1 MSRFDSLQQRVAEH
15 DLTFLAG
22 VPYVFHCHHFN
33 LFHDQT
39 IDDVLGEEEG
49 FRLRARVA
57 RDVFGGLLRRLCTR
71 FDIQTP
77 AEKAELAAELFAK
90 MGQGRLPVVLHAGQG
105 AEAQS
110 ATLHYG
116 YTWHAKYGEKVR
128 RLDPVDAVAAGVLA
142 AVAECADGRGEG
154 PPRWRGVETRCLA
167 QRHAQ
172 CELRT
177 EPEPPG
183 TPLVRLPLVDEDALR
198 SWHGKV
204 PRDGLDEEL
213 IARWAASLHEAACG
227 LEPNEDGLLPV
238 FNVFVTQHLAG
249 YYNETGFAA
258 VRRLEA
264 IHPSVAEA
272 AESLLREAGHVC
284 VFNTFGNIL
293 LSDLWPQ
300 VAEPL
305 SGDPQQIVRAGCA
318 IARALGFGR
327 WSLQEYLP
335 GKRLVVHTHTNY
347 EAPHWLARFGPD
359 TKSRS
364 YFMQGAVQAF
374 MVLAERVQWAE
385 RPTLDQAFYDA
396 LFRSEGGLGVR
407 VEAPECLTKGDAATT
422 VVVEHIG

>member
-1 MSRFDSLQQRVAEH
+1 MNRFAPLQKRLSGH
-15 DLTFLAG
+15 DTTFLAG

-57 RDVFGGLLRRLCTR
+57 RDVFGGLLRRLCEH
-71 FDIQTP
+71 FDVQTP
-77 AEKAELAAELFAK
+77 AEKAELAAELFAQ
-90 MGQGRLPVVLHAGQG
+90 MGQGRLPVVLHPGGG
-105 AEAQS
+105 AEVRS

-116 YTWHAKYGEKVR
+116 YTWHAKYGERVR
-128 RLDPVDAVAAGVLA
+128 HLDPVDAVAAGMLA
-142 AVAECADGRGEG
+142 AVAECAEGRGEG
-154 PPRWRGVETRCLA
+154 GRRFRGVERRCLA
-167 QRHAQ
+167 QRHPE
-172 CELRT
+172 CELQT
-177 EPEPPG
+177 EPEPEG
-183 TPLVRLPLVDEDALR
+183 GVLERLPLVCEEELLGWQGSR
-198 SWHGKV
+198 S
-204 PRDGLDEEL
+204 RDGLDEGS
-213 IARWAASLHEAACG
+213 IARWAEALHAAACG

-264 IHPSVAEA
+264 IHPSVAGA

-305 SGDPQQIVRAGCA
+305 SGDPQQVVRAGCA

-327 WSLQEYLP
+327 WSLQEYEP

-347 EAPHWLARFGPD
+347 EAPYWLARFGPD
-359 TKSRS
+359 TRSRS

-374 MVLAERVQWAE
+374 MVLAERVPWTE
-385 RPTLDQAFYDA
+385 RPTLDQAFYDS
-396 LFRSEGGLGVR
+396 LFRGEGGLGVR
-407 VEAPECLTKGDAATT
+407 VEVPECLTKGDAMTT
-422 VVVEHIG
+422 VVVEAL